1 MKGLRRHQDFSCM
14 GLLRWDSRP
23 ELLSGARL
31 GKRPLVNYVG
41 TEQFPPISAI
51 SPLCKACWDL

>member
-31 GKRPLVNYVG
+31 GKGPLVNYVG
-41 TEQFPPISAI
+41 TEQFPPH
-51 SPLCKACWDL
+51 